1 MNNNTTN
8 NEKRIFYLSGKIDEA
23 SIRPIN
29 FEILKLIQ
37 EDEESNASL
46 KNFQPKPI
54 KLFINSFGGSVY
66 DAWSL
71 IDIILRS
78 ETPIYT
84 YCTGYVMSA
93 GFLIFL
99 AGHKRYAT
107 PNATMLYHQLSAGG
121 WNKILDLQQDLQE
134 YERLQSD
141 IEKYVCERT
150 SIPYSILEENKQK
163 KLDWYIHSED
173 FEKYNLAELLPHSI
187 QKEENK

>member
-1 MNNNTTN
+1 MNNTN
-8 NEKRIFYLSGKIDEA
+8 NEERIFYLSGKIDET

-37 EDEESNASL
+37 KDEELNASQ
-46 KNFQPKPI
+46 KNFQSKPI

-93 GFLIFL
+93 AFLIFL

-121 WNKILDLQQDLQE
+121 WNKILDLQQDMQE

-141 IEKYVCERT
+141 IEKYVCKRT
-150 SIPYSILEENKQK
+150 SIPHRVLEETKQK
-163 KLDWYIHSED
+163 KIDWYIHSED
-173 FEKYNLAELLPHSI
+173 FERYKLAELLPHVI
-187 QKEENK
+187 